1 MSGPQGSDPT
11 QPWPGQQPEPGED
24 QPSSEPSGNQ
34 GWQPPTPADQPT
46 TAAPTWQPPAY
57 DPQQQAYNPQQQA
70 YDPQQQQYPQY
81 PQQPPAYQP
90 EQPAYQPEQ
99 PAAPAYQPP
108 PQYSPTEQFGQQ
120 PSEYRP
126 QAYPTQYPQPGQPAP
141 YGQQYGQPA
150 DYGQQAG
157 TQYGQPPG
165 QYGQQPG
172 QFGQYPQY
180 GAPAAEEGSK
190 RSLAVIGGVIG
201 LLVAIVVA
209 AVLVMGFWKPGFFV
223 TTKLDVSAAQSGVQ
237 QILTDE
243 ANGYGAKNVKDVK
256 CNDGQNPKV
265 SKGDTFTCEVSI
277 DGTKR
282 QVTVTFQD
290 NNGTYEV
297 GRPK

>member
-11 QPWPGQQPEPGED
+11 QPWPGQQPEPSED

-34 GWQPPTPADQPT
+34 PWQPPTSGSDQPT
-46 TAAPTWQPPAY
+46 TAAPAWQPPPAYDPQQQQPPAY
-57 DPQQQAYNPQQQA
+57 DPQQPPPA

-81 PQQPPAYQP
+81 QQPTTPSYT
-90 EQPAYQPEQ
+90 
-99 PAAPAYQPP
+99 PP
-108 PQYSPTEQFGQQ
+108 QQYSPTEQFGQQ
-120 PSEYRP
+120 PGEYSP
-126 QAYPTQYPQPGQPAP
+126 QAYPSQYGQPGQ
-141 YGQQYGQPA
+141 YGQQYGQQPGA
-150 DYGQQAG
+150 QFGQQP
-157 TQYGQPPG
+157 T

-172 QFGQYPQY
+172 QYGQYPQY
-180 GAPAAEEGSK
+180 AAPGAEEGSK
-190 RSLAVIGGVIG
+190 RSLAVVGGVIG
-201 LLVAIVVA
+201 LLLAVIVA
-209 AVLVMGFWKPGFFV
+209 AVLVLGFWKPGFFV

-256 CNDGQNPKV
+256 CNNGQSPTVK
-265 SKGDTFTCEVSI
+265 KGDTFNCEVSI

-290 NNGTYEV
+290 DKGTYEV